1 MNFVSPKR
9 LGPGNWMAKLYDE
22 LGDSFPIKP
31 PFGNVSRRAR
41 DSTWNQTRVSNR
53 PGFNTKRMMDNGKA
67 ENESERLIHR
77 KEAGVKAIGERPS
90 RTKEIL

>member
-1 MNFVSPKR
+1 
-9 LGPGNWMAKLYDE
+9 
-22 LGDSFPIKP
+22 
-31 PFGNVSRRAR
+31 
-41 DSTWNQTRVSNR
+41 
-53 PGFNTKRMMDNGKA
+53 MMDNGKA